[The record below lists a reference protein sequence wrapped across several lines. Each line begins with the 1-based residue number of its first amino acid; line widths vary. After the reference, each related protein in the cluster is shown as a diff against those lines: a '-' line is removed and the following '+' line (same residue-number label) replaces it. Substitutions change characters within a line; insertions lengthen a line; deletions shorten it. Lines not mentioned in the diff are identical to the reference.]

1 MQDTIYDRHAR
12 IAAATRA
19 ALQEGGL
26 ELYLKDGFSNNATA
40 IMVPEGITD
49 HDILDGMLK
58 DYNIMISGC
67 FDMLAGIVVRI
78 GHMGENAYED
88 KVEATLKALQGTL
101 EKKGIAVKCDMADA
115 FRKNLQI

>member
-1 MQDTIYDRHAR
+1 
-12 IAAATRA
+12 
-19 ALQEGGL
+19 
-26 ELYLKDGFSNNATA
+26 
-40 IMVPEGITD
+40 MVPEGITD

-67 FDMLAGIVVRI
+67 FDVLAGIVVRI